1 METFQLLEKYL
12 KEQRESYKDV
22 QLSDYSINGSIIK
35 LRYSYNP
42 DYDVIYTSYNNYL
55 EVDILDYMTWIYNSK
70 KKQNKV

>member
-35 LRYSYNP
+35 LTYSYKP
-42 DYDVIYTSYNNYL
+42 DYDVIYTYYDNYL

-70 KKQNKV
+70 KTK